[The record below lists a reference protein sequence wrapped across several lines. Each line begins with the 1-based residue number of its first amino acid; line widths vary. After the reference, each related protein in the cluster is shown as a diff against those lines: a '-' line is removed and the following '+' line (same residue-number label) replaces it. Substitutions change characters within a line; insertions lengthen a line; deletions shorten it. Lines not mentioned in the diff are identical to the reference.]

1 MVPKFTVLS
10 SSKKYTK
17 AAIYSKVNFVWI
29 LSLKNFKLRYKN
41 SILGF
46 FWSLL
51 TPLLYL
57 AIFTFIFSNAFP
69 NIDNYPLYALTGLI
83 FWNFF
88 SSASNTTILSVMESR
103 GILKSIKV
111 DTIALPMAEVLTSL
125 INLVFSFIPFGILMV
140 LFDAKIGFESLL
152 IFPALALFAFF
163 TLGIGIF
170 ICAFNVYFRDVGFL
184 YTSLTPALF
193 YFTPI
198 AYTTAFIPEKFL
210 FLIKLNP
217 IYHFM
222 VIFREIL
229 YYNNAPTSLQ
239 WLIIVV
245 LTVVVFGV
253 GYSTFKWLEKGFI
266 SNY

>member
-1 MVPKFTVLS
+1 MIKSQTTALNNLK
-10 SSKKYTK
+10 SKL
-17 AAIYSKVNFVWI
+17 NLVWI
-29 LSLKNFKLRYKN
+29 LSLKNLKLRYKN

-46 FWSLL
+46 MWSII

-69 NIDNYPLYALTGLI
+69 DIDNYPLYALTGLI

-88 SSASNTTILSVMESR
+88 SSASSTTIVSVIESR

-125 INLVFSFIPFGILMV
+125 INLLFSFIPFGILMF
-140 LFDAKIGFESLL
+140 LFDANLGFETLL
-152 IFPALALFAFF
+152 IIPALLLFALF

-184 YTSLTPALF
+184 YTSLIPALF

-198 AYTTAFIPEKFL
+198 AYTTSLIPQKFL
-210 FLIKLNP
+210 FLIQINP

-222 VIFREIL
+222 IVFREIL
-229 YYNNAPTSLQ
+229 YYNNFPSTMQ
-239 WLIIVV
+239 WLVITTLSI
-245 LTVVVFGV
+245 TFFFI
-253 GYSTFKWLEKGFI
+253 GYRTFKWLEKGFI
-266 SNY
+266 SNF